1 MEPSDNPKINR
12 GPIAWMAGNSVAA
25 NLLMLVLLIGGLVM
39 GPRIKKEVFPEFQT
53 DSVTVT
59 VAYPGA
65 GPEEVEKGIILAIEE
80 AVQGL
85 DGVDEVTADAREGFG
100 SVTVEMIE
108 GEDLQ
113 RLAQEIQREV
123 DRITSFPEDIE
134 EPQIA
139 VSYHKREV
147 ITLVLYGDQNEWVL
161 RQTAEEIRDRL
172 IQDPRIT
179 QVELGAVRPFEISIE
194 VPQEKL
200 RAYNLTLEQIAQRVR
215 QASVELPGGGLKTTS
230 GEILV
235 RMKERRDYGQE
246 FSLIPIITTNDGTQV
261 LLEDIAGI
269 KDDFEDNDSSATY
282 NNKPAVMIRV
292 YRVGDQT
299 PVTVGDAAMKHV
311 TELNQ
316 SLPPGLAIAPL
327 KDRSQIYRQRL
338 NMLIRNGYLGLGL
351 VFLFLAIFLE
361 ARLAFWVSL
370 GIPISFLGS
379 LLFLP
384 SMDISINMI
393 SLFAFIVTLGIV
405 VDDAIVVGENV
416 YYYHQNGAPML
427 KAAIQG
433 ARDIAAPVMFSVLS
447 NMVAFMPLF
456 FVPGFMGK
464 IFKQIP
470 AVVITVF
477 FISLVESLL
486 ILPAHLG
493 HHKQHSRIRVL
504 EWLHRRQQRF
514 SRWFIRSVNHKYGP
528 FLDLTLKYRYATIS
542 IGIAVLL
549 ITLAFAFSGRMG
561 MILFPKVEADYAFA
575 KATLPYGSAV
585 EKTKAVQDRLVV
597 AARTVAEKNG
607 GEELVKGI
615 YARIGGSSGSHVV
628 EVRIYLTDPDSRPL
642 NTGVVTSKWREQV
655 GAVPG
660 LESLIFRSDS
670 GGPGHGAG
678 LTVEL
683 SHRNLKVL
691 ESAGSELANALGFFP
706 NAKDIDDGFAP
717 GKQQVDFQVTP
728 EGRSVGLRA
737 EEVARQ
743 VRHSFYGA
751 EALRQQRGRNEVKI
765 MVRLPK
771 EERISE
777 YDLEELILRTGSG
790 KEIPLRQAV
799 SAERGRAYTNIERRA
814 GRRTVRVTAD
824 IVPHDKTNLVIQ
836 SLKDDTLPKLITKYP
851 GLTYTFEGKQAETRE
866 SVRSLFQGLAMAM
879 LVIYVLLAI
888 PFKSYIQPAII
899 LFCIPFGIVGAV
911 IGHIIMGYSLSVM
924 SMFGVVALSGV
935 VVNDSLV
942 LIDFANKRRKAGM
955 NAHDAIHASG
965 IHRFRPILLTTL
977 TTFGGLA
984 PMIFETS
991 RQARFLIPM
1000 ALSLGFGVVF
1010 ATLITLVLVPSLY
1023 LVVEDMYKPKQ
1034 DFGTGK

>member
-1 MEPSDNPKINR
+1 MEPTDTQKIAR

-39 GPRIKKEVFPEFQT
+39 GTRIKKEVFPEFQI

-65 GPEEVEKGIILAIEE
+65 SPEEVEKGIILSIEE

-85 DGVDEVTADAREGFG
+85 DGVDEVTSNANEGFG
-100 SVTVEMIE
+100 SVRVEMIE

-113 RLAQEIQREV
+113 RLSQEIQREV

-134 EPQIA
+134 EPRIA
-139 VSYHKREV
+139 VSFHKREV
-147 ITLVLYGDQNEWVL
+147 ISLVLYGDQSEWVL

-172 IQDPRIT
+172 IQDPQIT

-194 VPQEKL
+194 VPQDKL
-200 RAYNLTLEQIAQRVR
+200 RTYNLTLDQIAQRVR
-215 QASVELPGGGLKTTS
+215 QSSVELPGGGVKTTS
-230 GEILV
+230 GEVLV

-246 FSLIPIITTNDGTQV
+246 FGLIPIITTNDGTQV
-261 LLEDIAGI
+261 LLEDIAVI
-269 KDDFEDNDSSATY
+269 KDDFEDNDTSATY

-299 PVTVGDAAMKHV
+299 PVTVGDAAQKHV
-311 TELNQ
+311 NALNQ
-316 SLPPGLAIAPL
+316 ILPPGLNIATL

-338 NMLIRNGYLGLGL
+338 NLLVRNGFLGLGL

-361 ARLAFWVSL
+361 TRLAFWVSL

-393 SLFAFIVTLGIV
+393 SMFAFIITLGIV

-416 YYYHQNGAPML
+416 YYYQQKGVPTL

-433 ARDIAAPVMFSVLS
+433 ARDIAVPVIFSVLT
-447 NMVAFMPLF
+447 NMVAFMPLL

-470 AVVITVF
+470 VVVISVF
-477 FISLVESLL
+477 AISLVESLL

-493 HHKQHSRIRVL
+493 HHKQRSRIRVM
-504 EWLHRRQQRF
+504 EWLHQLQQRF
-514 SRWFIRSVNHKYGP
+514 SGWFIQTVNGKYGP
-528 FLDLTLKYRYATIS
+528 ILDLTLRYRYATLS

-561 MILFPKVEADYAFA
+561 MILFPKVESDYAFA

-585 EKTKAVQDRLVV
+585 EKTKAVQDLLVE
-597 AARTVAEKNG
+597 AARKVTEENG
-607 GEELVKGI
+607 GKNLVKGI
-615 YARIGGSSGSHVV
+615 FSQIGGDSGSHVA
-628 EVRIYLTDPDSRPL
+628 EVRIYLTDPEVRPL

-683 SHRNLKVL
+683 SHRDLNVL
-691 ESAGSELANALGFFP
+691 ESASSELAEALGFFP

-717 GKQQVDFQVTP
+717 GKQQVDFHVTP
-728 EGRSVGLRA
+728 EGRSVGLSARQ
-737 EEVARQ
+737 VARQ
-743 VRHSFYGA
+743 VRNSFYGA

-771 EERISE
+771 EERVSE

-799 SAERGRAYTNIERRA
+799 SAERGRAYTNIDRRS
-814 GRRTVRVTAD
+814 GRRTVSVTAD
-824 IVPHDKTNLVIQ
+824 IVPQDKTNLIIQ
-836 SLKDDTLPKLITKYP
+836 SLKDDTLLELIKKHP

-866 SVRSLFQGLAMAM
+866 SLQSLLQGLAMAM
-879 LVIYVLLAI
+879 LVIYALLAI

-899 LFCIPFGIVGAV
+899 IFCIPFGIVGAV

-942 LIDFANKRRKAGM
+942 LIDFANKRRKTGM
-955 NAHDAIHASG
+955 NAHDAIHTSG
-965 IHRFRPILLTTL
+965 IHRFRPIFLTTL

-1010 ATLITLVLVPSLY
+1010 ATFITLVLVPSLY
-1023 LVVEDMYKPKQ
+1023 LVVEDIYSLKK
-1034 DFGTGK
+1034 